1 MNQNILRMKP
11 SGIRRFTA
19 LARATPGCRMLT
31 IGEPDFDTPAPI
43 REAAA
48 LACASGLTHYAPNKG
63 TDSLRT
69 AIAEYETNRGMACTM
84 ENILVTV
91 GATGALNTALT
102 GLLNPGD
109 EVIIPIPAFPL
120 YESITVAAGAIP
132 VFLDLKKSNFQ
143 IDKGALEALISPK
156 TQAIVLNSPNNPT
169 GCVLSE
175 ESLTIVAELAEK
187 HDFYILCDNVYAAL
201 SSEPVP
207 DLTLRPELRERV
219 ILCQSFSK
227 PWAMTGWRLGWL
239 AAPEALIDKFTLLQ
253 AAQIAS
259 VPTFLQKAAETALQV
274 EVRDMAAVYRKRRE
288 YMLARLD
295 QMGLAYPRPEGA
307 FYVFPDIS
315 KFGMD
320 SEAFCI
326 RLIEEGGLSAV
337 PGSCF
342 GCEGHI
348 RLSYCYSDEE
358 LQESLDRLEGFI
370 RNLSCRA
377 GATGPADQPV

>member
-1 MNQNILRMKP
+1 MNQNILNMKP

-19 LARATPGCRMLT
+19 LAKATPGCKMLT
-31 IGEPDFDTPAPI
+31 IGEPDFDTPEPI
-43 REAAA
+43 RLAAA
-48 LACASGLTHYAPNKG
+48 KAMAEGMTHYAPNKG
-63 TDSLRT
+63 TDSLRK
-69 AIAEYETNRGMACTM
+69 AIADYETKRGMECTM

-102 GLLNPGD
+102 GLLNPGE

-120 YESITVAAGAIP
+120 YESIATAAGAKP
-132 VFLDLKKSNFQ
+132 VFLDLKKSSFQ

-156 TQAIVLNSPNNPT
+156 TRAIVLNSPNNPT
-169 GCVLSE
+169 GCVLSQ
-175 ESLTIVAELAEK
+175 ESLDIVAELAQA
-187 HDFYILCDNVYAAL
+187 HDCYILCDNVYAAL

-207 DLTLRPELRERV
+207 DLTLRPELRDRV

-239 AAPEALIDKFTLLQ
+239 AAPEGLIDKFTILQ

-274 EVRDMAAVYRKRRE
+274 DVTNMADTYRKRRE
-288 YMLARLD
+288 YMLERLD
-295 QMGLAYPRPEGA
+295 RMGLTYPRPQGA
-307 FYVFPDIS
+307 FYVFPEIS

-320 SEAFCI
+320 SEEFCI
-326 RLIEEGGLSAV
+326 RLIQDGGLAAV

-342 GCEGHI
+342 GVEGHI
-348 RLSYCYSDEE
+348 RLSYCYCDKE
-358 LQESLDRLEGFI
+358 LKESLDRLEAFI
-370 RNLSCRA
+370 QKL
-377 GATGPADQPV
+377 

>member
-1 MNQNILRMKP
+1 MNQNILNMKP

-19 LARATPGCRMLT
+19 LAKATPGCNMLT

-43 REAAA
+43 RAAA
-48 LACASGLTHYAPNKG
+48 ADAMAAGLTHYAPNKG
-63 TDSLRT
+63 TDSLRK
-69 AIAEYETNRGMACTM
+69 AIAEYETKRGMESTM
-84 ENILVTV
+84 DNILVTV

-102 GLLNPGD
+102 GLLNPGE

-120 YESITVAAGAIP
+120 YESIATAAGAKS
-132 VFLDLKKSNFQ
+132 VFLDLKKTNFQ
-143 IDKGALEALISPK
+143 IEKAAMEAVISPK
-156 TQAIVLNSPNNPT
+156 TRAIVLNSPNTPT

-201 SSEPVP
+201 SAEAVP

-239 AAPEALIDKFTLLQ
+239 AAPEGLIDKFTLLQ

-274 EVRDMAAVYRKRRE
+274 KVQDMAAVYRKRRE
-288 YMLARLD
+288 YMLSRLD
-295 QMGLAYPRPEGA
+295 QMGLGYPRPEGA
-307 FYVFPDIS
+307 FYVFPDIRS
-315 KFGMD
+315 SGLT
-320 SEAFCI
+320 SEEFCE
-326 RLIEEGGLSAV
+326 RFLLAKKVAV
-337 PGSCF
+337 IPGSAF
-342 GCEGHI
+342 GPGG
-348 RLSYCYSDEE
+348 
-358 LQESLDRLEGFI
+358 EGFVRI
-370 RNLSCRA
+370 CYASSMKDLMTAISRMEEFLNELR
-377 GATGPADQPV
+377 G

>member
-1 MNQNILRMKP
+1 MNRNILNMKP

-19 LARATPGCRMLT
+19 LAKATPGCRMLT
-31 IGEPDFDTPAPI
+31 IGEPDFDTPSPI
-43 REAAA
+43 RVAAA
-48 LACASGLTHYAPNKG
+48 KAMAEGLTHYAPNKG

-69 AIAEYETNRGMACTM
+69 AIAAYETKRGMACTAD
-84 ENILVTV
+84 NILVSI

-102 GLLNPGD
+102 GLLNPGE

-120 YESITVAAGAIP
+120 YESITLAAGAEP

-143 IDKGALEALISPK
+143 IDKTALESCISPK
-156 TQAIVLNSPNNPT
+156 TRAIVLNSPNNPT

-175 ESLTIVAELAEK
+175 ESLQIVAELAVQ
-187 HDFYILCDNVYAAL
+187 HDFYIICDNVYAAL
-201 SSEPVP
+201 SSEVLP
-207 DLTLRPELRERV
+207 DLTLVPELRERV

-227 PWAMTGWRLGWL
+227 PWAMTGWRIGWL
-239 AAPEALIDKFTLLQ
+239 AAPAKLIDKFTLLQ

-274 EVRDMAAVYRKRRE
+274 DPAPMAAVYRKRRE
-288 YMLARLD
+288 YVCSRLD
-295 QMGLAYPRPEGA
+295 AMGLSYPNPEGA

-315 KFGMD
+315 RFGMD
-320 SEAFCI
+320 SETFCT
-326 RLIEEGGLSAV
+326 RLIEEGGLAAV

-348 RLSYCYSDEE
+348 RLSYCYCDKE
-358 LQESLDRLEGFI
+358 LRESLDRLEKFI
-370 RNLSCRA
+370 NKLEC
-377 GATGPADQPV
+377 

>member
-1 MNQNILRMKP
+1 MNRNILNMKP

-19 LARATPGCRMLT
+19 LAKATPGCKMLT

-43 REAAA
+43 RAAA
-48 LACASGLTHYAPNKG
+48 AKAMAEGLTHYAPNKG
-63 TDSLRT
+63 TDSLRK
-69 AIAEYETNRGMACTM
+69 AIAEYETNRGMECTAD
-84 ENILVTV
+84 NILVTI

-120 YESITVAAGAIP
+120 YESIATAAGAVP

-143 IDKGALEALISPK
+143 IEKEGLEACISPK
-156 TQAIVLNSPNNPT
+156 TRAIVLNSPNNPT
-169 GCVLSE
+169 GCVLSD
-175 ESLTIVAELAEK
+175 ESLTIVAELAVE

-207 DLTLRPELRERV
+207 DLTLVPELRDRC

-227 PWAMTGWRLGWL
+227 TWAMTGWRLGWL
-239 AAPEALIDKFTLLQ
+239 AAPETLIDKFTLLQ

-259 VPTFLQKAAETALQV
+259 VPTFLQKAAETALRV
-274 EVRDMAAVYRKRRE
+274 EVTDMTEVYRKRRE
-288 YMLARLD
+288 YVLARLD
-295 QMGLAYPRPEGA
+295 RMGLTYPKPEGA

-315 KFGMD
+315 RFGMD
-320 SEAFCI
+320 SEEFCI
-326 RLIEEGGLSAV
+326 RLIEAGGLAAV

-358 LQESLDRLEGFI
+358 LRESLDRLENFI
-370 RNLSCRA
+370 RSL
-377 GATGPADQPV
+377 

>member
-1 MNQNILRMKP
+1 MNENILKMKP

-19 LARATPGCRMLT
+19 LAKATPGCRMLT

-48 LACASGLTHYAPNKG
+48 EAMAMGLTHYAPNKG
-63 TDSLRT
+63 TDSLRQ
-69 AIAEYETNRGMACTM
+69 AIAAFETKRGMECTAD
-84 ENILVTV
+84 NILVTV

-102 GLLNPGD
+102 GILNPGE
-109 EVIIPIPAFPL
+109 EVIIPVPAFPL
-120 YESITVAAGAIP
+120 YESIVTAAGAVP
-132 VFLDLKKSNFQ
+132 VFLDLKKTNFQ
-143 IDKGALEALISPK
+143 MEKAALEAVISPK
-156 TQAIVLNSPNNPT
+156 TRAIVLNSPNNPT

-175 ESLTIVAELAEK
+175 KSLDTVAELAQE
-187 HDFYILCDNVYAAL
+187 HDFYIICDNVYAAL
-201 SSEPVP
+201 SSTPVP
-207 DLTLRPELRERV
+207 DLTLRSGLREHC

-239 AAPEALIDKFTLLQ
+239 AAPKELTDKFTLLQ

-274 EVRDMAAVYRKRRE
+274 GVADMAAVYGQRRA
-288 YMLARLD
+288 YMLSRLD
-295 QMGLAYPRPEGA
+295 QMGLTYPRPEGA

-320 SEAFCI
+320 SETFCI
-326 RLIEEGGLSAV
+326 RLIEEGGLAAV

-358 LQESLDRLEGFI
+358 LRESLDRLEKFI
-370 RNLSCRA
+370 RSL
-377 GATGPADQPV
+377 

>member
-1 MNQNILRMKP
+1 MNRNILNMKP

-19 LARATPGCRMLT
+19 LAKATPGCKMLT
-31 IGEPDFDTPAPI
+31 IGEPDFDTPEPI
-43 REAAA
+43 RAAA
-48 LACASGLTHYAPNKG
+48 AAAMADGLTHYAPNKG
-63 TDSLRT
+63 TDSLRK
-69 AIAEYETNRGMACTM
+69 AIADYETARGMECTPD
-84 ENILVTV
+84 NILVTV

-109 EVIIPIPAFPL
+109 ECIIPIPAFPL
-120 YESITVAAGAIP
+120 YESITVAAGAVP

-143 IDKGALEALISPK
+143 IDKAALESCISPK
-156 TQAIVLNSPNNPT
+156 TRAIVLNSPNNPT

-175 ESLTIVAELAEK
+175 ESLTIVAELAQK

-239 AAPEALIDKFTLLQ
+239 AAPAPLIDKFTLLQ

-259 VPTFLQKAAETALQV
+259 VPTFLQKAAETALNV
-274 EVRDMAAVYRKRRE
+274 DVADMAYGYRKRRE
-288 YMLARLD
+288 YVLNRLD
-295 QMGLAYPRPEGA
+295 AMGLTYPRPEGA
-307 FYVFPDIS
+307 FYVFPEIAR
-315 KFGMD
+315 FGMD
-320 SEAFCI
+320 SETFCT
-326 RLIEEGGLSAV
+326 RLIEEGGLAAV

-342 GCEGHI
+342 GGEGHI
-348 RLSYCYSDEE
+348 RLSYCYSDSE
-358 LQESLDRLEGFI
+358 LRESLDRLEKFI
-370 RNLSCRA
+370 QNI
-377 GATGPADQPV
+377 

>member
-1 MNQNILRMKP
+1 MNRNILNMKP

-19 LARATPGCRMLT
+19 LAKATPGCKMLT

-48 LACASGLTHYAPNKG
+48 EAMTRGLTHYAPNRG
-63 TDSLRT
+63 TDSLRQ
-69 AIAEYETNRGMACTM
+69 AIAAYETKRGMACTTD
-84 ENILVTV
+84 NILVTV

-109 EVIIPIPAFPL
+109 ECIIPIPAFPL
-120 YESITVAAGAIP
+120 YESIATAAGAVP
-132 VFLDLKKSNFQ
+132 VFLDLKKTSFQ
-143 IDKGALEALISPK
+143 IEKTALESVISLK
-156 TQAIVLNSPNNPT
+156 TRAIVLNSPNNPT
-169 GCVLSE
+169 GCVLSR
-175 ESLTIVAELAEK
+175 ESLDIVAELAEK
-187 HDFYILCDNVYAAL
+187 HDFAIICDNVYAAL
-201 SSEPVP
+201 SPEALP
-207 DLTLRPELRERV
+207 DLTLRPELRNRV

-239 AAPEALIDKFTLLQ
+239 AAPEKLIDPFTLLQ

-274 EVRDMAAVYRKRRE
+274 EVSDMAAVYRKRRE

-295 QMGLAYPRPEGA
+295 AMGLTYPKPEGA

-315 KFGMD
+315 PFGLD
-320 SEAFCI
+320 SEEFCL
-326 RLIEEGGLSAV
+326 RLIEEGGLAAV

-342 GCEGHI
+342 GGEGHI
-348 RLSYCYSDEE
+348 RLSCCYSDAE
-358 LQESLDRLEGFI
+358 LKESLDRLEKFI
-370 RNLSCRA
+370 RSL
-377 GATGPADQPV
+377 

>member
-1 MNQNILRMKP
+1 MNRNILNMRP

-19 LARATPGCRMLT
+19 LAKATPGCRMLT

-43 REAAA
+43 RAAA
-48 LACASGLTHYAPNKG
+48 AEAMAQGLTHYAPNKG
-63 TDSLRT
+63 TDSLRH
-69 AIAEYETNRGMACTM
+69 AIAAYETARGMACTAD
-84 ENILVTV
+84 NILVTV

-102 GLLNPGD
+102 GLLNPGE

-120 YESITVAAGAIP
+120 YESITVAAGAKP
-132 VFLDLKKSNFQ
+132 VFLDLKGSDFQ
-143 IDKGALEALISPK
+143 IDKDPLESVISPK
-156 TQAIVLNSPNNPT
+156 TRAIVLNSPNNPT

-175 ESLTIVAELAEK
+175 KSLDIVAELAQK

-207 DLTLRPELRERV
+207 DLTLRPGLRERV

-239 AAPEALIDKFTLLQ
+239 AAPEQLIDKFTLLQ

-259 VPTFLQKAAETALQV
+259 VPTFLQKAAETALTV
-274 EVRDMAAVYRKRRE
+274 PVADMAAVYRKRRE
-288 YMLARLD
+288 YVLERLD
-295 QMGLAYPRPEGA
+295 RMGLAYPKPEGA

-315 KFGMD
+315 RFGMD
-320 SEAFCI
+320 SEEFCI
-326 RLIEEGGLSAV
+326 RLIGEGGLAAV

-342 GCEGHI
+342 GGEGHI
-348 RLSYCYSDEE
+348 RLSYCYSDEDLKE
-358 LQESLDRLEGFI
+358 GLDRLEKFI
-370 RNLSCRA
+370 SRL
-377 GATGPADQPV
+377 

>member
-1 MNQNILRMKP
+1 MNQNILCMKP

-19 LARATPGCRMLT
+19 LAKATPGCKMLT

-43 REAAA
+43 RAAA
-48 LACASGLTHYAPNKG
+48 AEAMAQGLTHYAPNKG
-63 TDSLRT
+63 TDSLRK
-69 AIAEYETNRGMACTM
+69 AIADYETKRGMACTM
-84 ENILVTV
+84 DNILVTV

-102 GLLNPGD
+102 GLLNPGE

-120 YESITVAAGAIP
+120 YESITVAAGAKP

-156 TQAIVLNSPNNPT
+156 TRAIVLNSPNNPT
-169 GCVLSE
+169 GCVLSS
-175 ESLTIVAELAEK
+175 ESLRIVAELAQK

-207 DLTLRPELRERV
+207 DLTLDPELRSRC

-239 AAPEALIDKFTLLQ
+239 AAPAELIDKFTLLQ

-274 EVRDMAAVYRKRRE
+274 DVTNMAAVYRKRRE
-288 YMLARLD
+288 YVLARLD
-295 QMGLAYPRPEGA
+295 RMGLGYPKPEGA
-307 FYVFPDIS
+307 FYVFPDIA
-315 KFGMD
+315 KFGLD
-320 SEAFCI
+320 SEEFCI
-326 RLIEEGGLSAV
+326 RLIQDGGLAAV

-358 LQESLDRLEGFI
+358 LKESLDRLEAFI
-370 RNLSCRA
+370 HKL
-377 GATGPADQPV
+377 

>member
-1 MNQNILRMKP
+1 MNRNILNMKP

-19 LARATPGCRMLT
+19 LAKATPGCKMLT
-31 IGEPDFDTPAPI
+31 IGEPDFDTPEPI
-43 REAAA
+43 RAAA
-48 LACASGLTHYAPNKG
+48 AAAMAEGLTHYAPNKG
-63 TDSLRT
+63 TDSLRK
-69 AIAEYETNRGMACTM
+69 AIADYETARGMECTPD
-84 ENILVTV
+84 NILVTV

-109 EVIIPIPAFPL
+109 ECIIPIPAFPL
-120 YESITVAAGAIP
+120 YESITVAAGASP

-143 IDKGALEALISPK
+143 IDKAALEACISPK
-156 TQAIVLNSPNNPT
+156 TRAIVLNSPNNPT
-169 GCVLSE
+169 GCVLTE
-175 ESLTIVAELAEK
+175 ESLAIVAELAKK

-201 SSEPVP
+201 SPEPVP
-207 DLTLRPELRERV
+207 DLTLRPELRDRC

-274 EVRDMAAVYRKRRE
+274 AVTDMAAVYRKRRE
-288 YMLARLD
+288 YVLARLD
-295 QMGLAYPRPEGA
+295 QMGLPYPTPRGA
-307 FYVFPDIS
+307 FYVFPEIS

-326 RLIEEGGLSAV
+326 RLIEEGGLAAV

-342 GCEGHI
+342 GGEGHI
-348 RLSYCYSDEE
+348 RLSYCYSDKE
-358 LQESLDRLEGFI
+358 LQESLDRLEKFI
-370 RNLSCRA
+370 RSL
-377 GATGPADQPV
+377 

>member
-1 MNQNILRMKP
+1 MNRNILNMKP

-19 LARATPGCRMLT
+19 LAKATPGCKMLT
-31 IGEPDFDTPAPI
+31 IGEPDFDTPEPI
-43 REAAA
+43 RAAA
-48 LACASGLTHYAPNKG
+48 AAAMADGLTHYAPNKG
-63 TDSLRT
+63 TDSLRK
-69 AIAEYETNRGMACTM
+69 AIADHETARGMECTA

-109 EVIIPIPAFPL
+109 ECIIPIPAFPL
-120 YESITVAAGAIP
+120 YESITVAAGASS

-143 IDKGALEALISPK
+143 IDKAALEACISPK
-156 TQAIVLNSPNNPT
+156 TRAIVLNSPNNPT
-169 GCVLSE
+169 GCVLTE
-175 ESLTIVAELAEK
+175 ESLSIVAELAKE

-207 DLTLRPELRERV
+207 DLTLRNDLRDRC

-274 EVRDMAAVYRKRRE
+274 EVTDMAAVYRKRRE
-288 YMLARLD
+288 YVLARLD
-295 QMGLAYPRPEGA
+295 QMGLPYPTPRGA
-307 FYVFPDIS
+307 FYVFPEIS

-326 RLIEEGGLSAV
+326 RLIEEGGLAAV

-342 GCEGHI
+342 GGEGHI

-358 LQESLDRLEGFI
+358 LQESLDRLERFI
-370 RNLSCRA
+370 RQL
-377 GATGPADQPV
+377 

>member
-1 MNQNILRMKP
+1 MNENILNMKP
-11 SGIRRFTA
+11 SLIRRFTA
-19 LARATPGCRMLT
+19 LARATPGCKMLT
-31 IGEPDFDTPAPI
+31 IGEPDFDTPESI
-43 REAAA
+43 RAAA
-48 LACASGLTHYAPNKG
+48 AQAMAAGLTHYAPNKG
-63 TDSLRT
+63 TDSLRK
-69 AIAEYETNRGMACTM
+69 AIAAYETDRGMECTM

-120 YESITVAAGAIP
+120 YESITVAAGAVP

-143 IDKGALEALISPK
+143 IEKTPLEACISPK
-156 TQAIVLNSPNNPT
+156 TRAIVLNSPNNPT
-169 GCVLSE
+169 GCVLNQ
-175 ESLTIVAELAEK
+175 ESLDIVAQLAQQ

-201 SSEPVP
+201 SSEAVP
-207 DLTLRPELRERV
+207 DLTLRPELRDRV

-239 AAPEALIDKFTLLQ
+239 AAPEKLIDKFTLLQ

-295 QMGLAYPRPEGA
+295 AMGLTYPRPEGA
-307 FYVFPDIS
+307 FYVFPDIA
-315 KFGMD
+315 KFGPD
-320 SEAFCI
+320 SEHFCI
-326 RLIEEGGLSAV
+326 RLIEEGGLAAV
-337 PGSCF
+337 PGNCF
-342 GCEGHI
+342 GIEGHI

-358 LQESLDRLEGFI
+358 LRESLDRLEKFI
-370 RNLSCRA
+370 RSLNH
-377 GATGPADQPV
+377 

>member
-1 MNQNILRMKP
+1 MNRNILNMKP

-19 LARATPGCRMLT
+19 LAKATPGCKMLT

-48 LACASGLTHYAPNKG
+48 KAMAAGLTHYAPNKG
-63 TDSLRT
+63 TDSLRA
-69 AIAEYETNRGMACTM
+69 AIANYETKRGMACTPD
-84 ENILVTV
+84 NILVTV

-102 GLLNPGD
+102 GILNPGE

-120 YESITVAAGAIP
+120 YESITVAAGAVP

-143 IDKGALEALISPK
+143 IDKGALEGCISPK
-156 TQAIVLNSPNNPT
+156 TRAIVLNSPNNPT
-169 GCVLSE
+169 GCVLSQQ
-175 ESLTIVAELAEK
+175 SLDIVAELAQK
-187 HDFYILCDNVYAAL
+187 HDFYVICDNVYAAL
-201 SSEPVP
+201 SAEAPP

-239 AAPEALIDKFTLLQ
+239 AAPADLIDKFTLLQ

-259 VPTFLQKAAETALQV
+259 VPTFLQKAAETALCVDVQ
-274 EVRDMAAVYRKRRE
+274 DMAAVYRKRRE
-288 YMLARLD
+288 YMLNRLD
-295 QMGLAYPRPEGA
+295 AMGLRYPKPEGA

-315 KFGMD
+315 RFGLS
-320 SEAFCI
+320 SEEFCI
-326 RLIEEGGLSAV
+326 RLIKEGGLAAV

-342 GCEGHI
+342 GGEGHI

-358 LQESLDRLEGFI
+358 LRESLDRLEKFI
-370 RNLSCRA
+370 RSL
-377 GATGPADQPV
+377 

>member
-1 MNQNILRMKP
+1 MNRNILNMKP

-19 LARATPGCRMLT
+19 LAKATPGCKMLT
-31 IGEPDFDTPAPI
+31 IGEPDFDTPEPI
-43 REAAA
+43 RAAA
-48 LACASGLTHYAPNKG
+48 AAAMADGLTHYAPNKG
-63 TDSLRT
+63 TDSLRK
-69 AIAEYETNRGMACTM
+69 AIADHETARGMECTAD
-84 ENILVTV
+84 NILVTV

-109 EVIIPIPAFPL
+109 ECIIPIPAFPL
-120 YESITVAAGAIP
+120 YESITLAAGAVP

-143 IDKGALEALISPK
+143 IDKAALEACISPK
-156 TQAIVLNSPNNPT
+156 TRAIVLNSPNNPT

-175 ESLTIVAELAEK
+175 GSLAIVAELAQE

-201 SSEPVP
+201 SSEPIP
-207 DLTLRPELRERV
+207 DLTLRPELRDRC

-274 EVRDMAAVYRKRRE
+274 EVTDMAAVYRKRRE
-288 YMLARLD
+288 YVLARLD
-295 QMGLAYPRPEGA
+295 QMGLPYPTPRGA
-307 FYVFPDIS
+307 FYVFPEIT

-326 RLIEEGGLSAV
+326 RLIEEGGLAAV

-342 GCEGHI
+342 GGEGHI
-348 RLSYCYSDEE
+348 RLSYCYSDKE
-358 LQESLDRLEGFI
+358 LQESLDRLEKFI
-370 RNLSCRA
+370 RSL
-377 GATGPADQPV
+377 

>member
-1 MNQNILRMKP
+1 MNANIFNMKP

-19 LARATPGCRMLT
+19 LAKATPGCRMLT

-43 REAAA
+43 RAAA
-48 LACASGLTHYAPNKG
+48 AAAMADGLTHYAPNKG
-63 TDSLRT
+63 TDSLRK
-69 AIAEYETNRGMACTM
+69 AIAAYETKRGMACSM

-102 GLLNPGD
+102 GLLNPGE

-120 YESITVAAGAIP
+120 YESITVAAGAVP
-132 VFLDLKKSNFQ
+132 VFLDLKKTNLQ
-143 IDKGALEALISPK
+143 IEKTALEAVITPK
-156 TQAIVLNSPNNPT
+156 TRAIVLNSPNNPT
-169 GCVLSE
+169 GCVLSDK
-175 ESLTIVAELAEK
+175 SLTIVAELAEK

-201 SSEPVP
+201 STEAVP
-207 DLTLRPELRERV
+207 DLTLRPELRDRC

-239 AAPEALIDKFTLLQ
+239 AAPEKLIDQFTLLQ

-259 VPTFLQKAAETALQV
+259 VPTFLQKAAETAL
-274 EVRDMAAVYRKRRE
+274 EVAVTDMADVYRKRRE

-295 QMGLAYPRPEGA
+295 AMGLTYPRPEGA

-315 KFGMD
+315 PFGMD
-320 SEAFCI
+320 SETFCI
-326 RLIEEGGLSAV
+326 RLIEEGGLAAV

-342 GCEGHI
+342 GGEGHI
-348 RLSYCYSDEE
+348 RLSYCYSDED
-358 LQESLDRLEGFI
+358 LKESLDRLERFI
-370 RNLSCRA
+370 QCIS
-377 GATGPADQPV
+377 P